1 MNFSNIISQIEKAD
15 PKAYEE
21 VSGRRSLLK
30 SFGAKVAV
38 AALPIA
44 IGSMF
49 NKASAKTATTSP
61 VDAMNTLLEMK
72 YFEYNYFHTANNTG
86 SLIPGSPGLA
96 GNDLDGFLSIESH
109 LKLQIAFLQNTIT
122 QMAGTPFVPK
132 HYNASALNPLFVPL
146 AYDFTAGNTYLVF
159 SNYTTFLTIGQL
171 FCDGGVRMIQG
182 FMPVFLGN
190 GTLLTQMLEMQC
202 TEARHAAHIRLVR
215 RNMGIGVNADYPA
228 PWITNN
234 VPPSAVPID
243 RFQAWYAGEDNVTQ
257 SGIYITSLTDVPA
270 GGTVPKISATA
281 AFDEPMDAAALNT
294 LMYPFKL

>member
-1 MNFSNIISQIEKAD
+1 MNFSNIISQIEKTD
-15 PKAYEE
+15 SRTYEE

-44 IGSMF
+44 FGSLF
-49 NKASAKTATTSP
+49 NKASAKTSTTTV
-61 VDAMNTLLEMK
+61 VDAMNTILEMK
-72 YFEYNYFHTANNTG
+72 YFEYNYFHTGNNTG
-86 SLIPGSPGLA
+86 ALIPGSPGLA

-109 LKLQIAFLQNTIT
+109 LKLQIAFLNDNIT
-122 QMAGTPFVPK
+122 QMSGTPFTPK
-132 HYNASALNPLFVPL
+132 HYNPNAINPLFVPT

-159 SNYTTFLTIGQL
+159 SSYTTFLVIGQL
-171 FCDGGVRMIQG
+171 FSDAGVHMLLG
-182 FMPVFLGN
+182 FMPLFLGN

-234 VPPSAVPID
+234 VPPSWVPID
-243 RFQAWYAGEDNVTQ
+243 RFQPWYAGEENVTQ
-257 SGIYITSLTDVPA
+257 SGIFITSLPDVPA

-281 AFDEPMDAAALNT
+281 AFDEPMDAATLNS